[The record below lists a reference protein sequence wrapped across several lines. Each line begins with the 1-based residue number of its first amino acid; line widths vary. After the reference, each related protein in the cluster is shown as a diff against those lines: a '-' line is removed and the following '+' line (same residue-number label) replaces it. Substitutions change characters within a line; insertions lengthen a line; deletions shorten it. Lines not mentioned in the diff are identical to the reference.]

1 MSRWTCRFPFD
12 MDEVASGF
20 QSLDKKVR
28 SALPDGV
35 ERRHILEELH
45 TLEEGTNMIL
55 GFLLKATGHRLRDDG
70 SWLKEE
76 STVFQ
81 VQSRLTQIQP
91 QEQ

>member
-1 MSRWTCRFPFD
+1 

-70 SWLKEE
+70 SWKKRRALCSK
-76 STVFQ
+76 F
-81 VQSRLTQIQP
+81 RNGLTQIQP
-91 QEQ
+91 QEQDVK